1 MSETPVG
8 QIGEGLRL
16 VLVAGLLLLSVG
28 LVFRSRH
35 ISSARHLEQAGVQQ
49 VGTQDLLASLASL
62 SSVENQIG
70 PVLCH

>member
-1 MSETPVG
+1 MSETPIG
-8 QIGEGLRL
+8 QTGEGLRL

-49 VGTQDLLASLASL
+49 VGTHDLLASL